1 MPLIM
6 DIDQLRKDVKLL
18 VDKGKKNEYIENKLL
33 EDGVSINRINEL
45 MLVVCFYRDELEDK
59 KQRKLQEEKT
69 TSKGMLV
76 FWVFVIAVV
85 LCIVL
90 VTKNDNFF
98 LEGAILETAIHQIIT
113 AAIKLLK

>member
-6 DIDQLRKDVKLL
+6 DIDALRKNVKTL

-33 EDGVSINRINEL
+33 EDGVSINQINEL
-45 MLVVCFYRDELEDK
+45 MFFVCFYRDELEDE

-69 TSKGMLV
+69 TSKGMLI
-76 FWVFVIAVV
+76 FWCLVVAVV

-90 VTKNDNFF
+90 VTQNDNFF
-98 LEGAILETAIHQIIT
+98 LEGAILATALHQIIT
-113 AAIKLLK
+113 AGIKLVK